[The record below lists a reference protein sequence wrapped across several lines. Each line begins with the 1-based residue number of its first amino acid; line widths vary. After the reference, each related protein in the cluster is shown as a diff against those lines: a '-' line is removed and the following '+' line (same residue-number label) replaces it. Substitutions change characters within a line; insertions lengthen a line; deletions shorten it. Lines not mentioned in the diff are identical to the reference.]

1 MPQALQDVKAIVR
14 KSCSS
19 GVRDDG
25 LTKEGFLT
33 LHLLFI
39 QRGRHETAWTVLRKF
54 GYDDTLQLS
63 KDYLSPGYALMFI
76 CLQGMCSCSHAFVV
90 CNKYLYVIYGQLT
103 SVNNG

>member
-1 MPQALQDVKAIVR
+1 MPQALRDVKAIVR
-14 KSCSS
+14 KYNSN

-63 KDYLSPGYALMFI
+63 KDYLSPGY
-76 CLQGMCSCSHAFVV
+76 VV
-90 CNKYLYVIYGQLT
+90 LNMMPYNFQVIAEDMSRSNCQKQ
-103 SVNNG
+103 